1 MKVTQ
6 QDLKQIIAEEVQ
18 KALKEGGGGPVKPA
32 PGAGVRGPAKPAPG
46 IQWQAATRG
55 AVQPRTHKA
64 KEKANIVKLVR
75 AGVSRPLSAEDF
87 AEIVRQISA
96 L

>member
-18 KALKEGGGGPVKPA
+18 KVLKEGGGGSVKAA
-32 PGAGVRGPAKPAPG
+32 PGAGVRGPRRGVFNQFG
-46 IQWQAATRG
+46 IRG

-75 AGVSRPLSAEDF
+75 AGLSRLLSAEDF